1 MNAPARVLVVDD
13 SPTMRGLISAVLN
26 ADPEVKVVGQAAD
39 ALEAR
44 QAIKQLDPDVV
55 TLDIEMPNMNGLEF
69 LDKIMRLRPMP
80 VIMVSTLT
88 HKGAEATIAALEI
101 GAFDCVGKPHP
112 GDPNPFGG
120 LVDKVKAAARS
131 QRKSMITSNRAA
143 STPAVSSA
151 SDYKAGRKIIAI
163 GASTGGV
170 EALIAVLQKFP
181 ANCPP
186 TVITQ
191 HMPHTFTKSFSERLN
206 RLCAPTVQEATDGA
220 RLEVGKVYLAPGGDR
235 HLQVAN
241 ASAPCCRL
249 VDREPVNGHRPS
261 VDVLFD
267 SVAEL
272 AGRNSIGVILTGMGR
287 DGAAGLL
294 KMRHAGAR
302 TFGQNE
308 KTCVVYGMPRVA
320 YELGAVETQ
329 LPLGSIGEEILKT
342 AAARKEG
349 SE

>member
-120 LVDKVKAAARS
+120 LVEKVKAAARS

-143 STPAVSSA
+143 SAPTVSTA
-151 SDYKAGRKIIAI
+151 SDYRAGRKIIAI

-235 HLQVAN
+235 HLQIAN

-272 AGRNSIGVILTGMGR
+272 AGRNAIGVILTGMGR

-294 KMRHAGAR
+294 KMRNAGAR

-320 YELGAVETQ
+320 HELGAVEMQ
-329 LPLGSIGEEILKT
+329 LPLGSIGEEILKS

-349 SE
+349 NE